1 MINHKKS
8 YHCSTREKEKSVSIN
23 SYSTWKS
30 CRTQNSSSLLYC
42 IHSKK
47 PLFGPH
53 LHSRHVKVRKIR
65 MQFRIFER
73 HSLSGDCIPSTILK
87 SLLGSVSSVA
97 QSCTTLCDPMDCST
111 PAFPVHHQL
120 PELAQTHVHGVGD
133 AIQPSHPPL
142 SPSPAFS
149 LSQHHSN
156 ELVLCIRWPK
166 YCSFRISPSV
176 CHHYLIKY
184 FLFIFIVYCLLPSST
199 V

>member
-1 MINHKKS
+1 MFNIIHYHRNANQNHNEVPS
-8 YHCSTREKEKSVSIN
+8 HAS
-23 SYSTWKS
+23 
-30 CRTQNSSSLLYC
+30 QN
-42 IHSKK
+42 
-47 PLFGPH
+47 
-53 LHSRHVKVRKIR
+53 
-65 MQFRIFER
+65 QF
-73 HSLSGDCIPSTILK
+73 
-87 SLLGSVSSVA
+87 SSVA
-97 QSCTTLCDPMDCST
+97 QSCPTLCNPMNCST

-184 FLFIFIVYCLLPSST
+184 FLFIEYYL
-199 V
+199 